1 MNNQRPGASHPAT
14 TNPEEGHPRRWLIL
28 GIMCTCLVLV
38 VAGVSSLNLAIPS
51 IIDDL
56 NPTNTETLWIIDGYA
71 LVFAGLLLPCGAIGD
86 RYGRKGALLVGLAI
100 FAGCAL
106 WASTSNSPT
115 MLIMARGSM
124 GIGAALVM
132 PATLSIIISVFPLH
146 ERAKA
151 IGAWAGFAGAG
162 AAVGIIAGGFL
173 LESFWWGSV
182 MLINVPI
189 AVLAG
194 VLIASVVPTS
204 RDEYEAPLDVVGS
217 VLSIGGLGTLVF
229 AIIEGGEIGWLQG
242 PTIGWFLSSAAFLTG
257 WILWERRAVHPMLD
271 PTLFTKAPFS
281 IGSVALIAAFGVMFG
296 MFFLLTQYFQFVQG
310 HGPLAAGV
318 RNLPFAGTMI
328 VVSSLSPRVAA
339 RAGKRGAMVIGLSL
353 QAFGF
358 VLFAQ
363 LTPNTSYSLVVVPM
377 VLLAAGMAMLMP
389 AASESIVSSVPP
401 SKAGVGSAWNDAT
414 REIGGALGIAVLGTL
429 LSIGYR
435 DGLQEELD
443 ALPDEAAAIAE
454 EGIGGAFAIAARTGA
469 ADLAEQARQAF
480 VDGMTLAYIA
490 AAISSAAVALVVL
503 ARYPNK
509 ANEPDAVE
517 DTVAA

>member
-1 MNNQRPGASHPAT
+1 MTNT
-14 TNPEEGHPRRWLIL
+14 TAADQGHPQRWLIL

-56 NPTNTETLWIIDGYA
+56 APTNTETLWIIDGYA

-106 WASTSNSPT
+106 WAAFTSTPT
-115 MLIMARGSM
+115 MLIVARGAM

-189 AVLAG
+189 AVVAAG
-194 VLIASVVPTS
+194 LIASVVPTS
-204 RDEYEAPLDVVGS
+204 RDDSQTPLDPIGS
-217 VLSIGGLGTLVF
+217 VLSIAGLGALVF
-229 AIIEGGEIGWLQG
+229 AIIEGGENGWAQG
-242 PTIGWFLSSAAFLTG
+242 ATISWFVGAAVFLAA
-257 WILWERRAVHPMLD
+257 WIAWERHTAHPMLD
-271 PTLFTKAPFS
+271 PSLFNKAPFS
-281 IGSVALIAAFGVMFG
+281 VGSIALVAAFGVMFG

-328 VVSSLSPRVAA
+328 VVSAISPKVAA
-339 RAGKRGAMVIGLSL
+339 RFGKRGAMVIGLAI
-353 QAFGF
+353 QALGF
-358 VLFAQ
+358 VLFAR
-363 LTPNTSYSLVVVPM
+363 LGVDTSYAIVVIPM
-377 VLLAAGMAMLMP
+377 ILLAAGMAMLMP
-389 AASESIVSSVPP
+389 AASESIVSSVPL

-435 DGLQEELD
+435 DGVEEQL
-443 ALPDEAAAIAE
+443 AGLPAEAAEAAE
-454 EGIGGAFAIAARTGA
+454 EGIGGALAVAAQTGSGELVEAARH
-469 ADLAEQARQAF
+469 AF
-480 VDGMTLAYIA
+480 VDGMGLAFTA
-490 AAISSAAVALVVL
+490 AAISTAIVALVVM

-509 ANEPDAVE
+509 ANEPEPVQEGVPA
-517 DTVAA
+517 